1 MQEQNLTYEQ
11 VIKLGF
17 KRIEGDDRVFEKRY
31 GFKYFYVEKKFPKNV
46 SVDWDIQTNE
56 LKIYKEGNGIRKI
69 TPSELKFLIEIF
81 K

>member
-1 MQEQNLTYEQ
+1 MRNLTYEQ

-17 KRIEGDDRVFEKRY
+17 KKTEAEDRVFEKRY
-31 GFKYFYVEKKFPKNV
+31 GFKYFYVQKQFPRKL
-46 SVDWDIQTNE
+46 SVDWDIQNGD
-56 LKIYKEGNGIRKI
+56 LKLYREGNTVRKI